1 MILKFKIGGIW
12 VDILPKIKFHSKESI
27 ENWNC
32 KQLKNIF
39 GKGLYASGSNVNL
52 LWVLSGSGIIAKNV
66 KQSIHSGKRY
76 FSLENAQIV
85 RCELCNWCIYDD
97 I

>member
-52 LWVLSGSGIIAKNV
+52 FWVLSGSGIIAKNV
-66 KQSIHSGKRY
+66 KQSIHSVAKYVWKPRLVGHLSMK
-76 FSLENAQIV
+76 I
-85 RCELCNWCIYDD
+85 
-97 I
+97 